1 MDEFHRCGKEDSF
14 WQQCFLYPLF
24 FQEDLYAISHDHYLD
39 VSSSSR
45 PMEHLSSNDQLSFLT
60 VKRLI
65 GQIRQQN
72 HSIVLFVNCDPNPL
86 ADRKKSFY
94 SESVLEALTL
104 VLEVPFSI
112 WSKSSVEGMNEC
124 KSFRSI
130 HSIFP
135 FLEDKFPHS
144 NSILDARIPYSIHPE
159 ILVRTFRRWIRD
171 APSLHPLRSV
181 LYDYRNSP
189 ENLQR
194 SIIVVPRVNTRLFLF
209 LLNYYVCEC
218 ESILFSRLK
227 RSSHSRSL
235 SHGSFPQ
242 RTHFHRKIK
251 HIIIFSRR
259 NSLKSIWSLKDPKI
273 HYVRYGERPIIA
285 IKGADLLVKKCRYY
299 LLIFR
304 QFYFHLWSEPYRVC
318 SHQLSKN
325 CSSSPGYF
333 LRVRMHPLLVR
344 AKTLDDLFIPILIT
358 NEMDPIVPIVPIIG
372 LLATEKFCD
381 ISGRPIS
388 KLSWTSLTDDDILDR
403 FDQIWRNLFH
413 YYSGSFDRDGLYR
426 IKYILLLS
434 CAKTLA
440 CKHKSTIRVVR
451 KELGPELFKKSFSK
465 EREFDSLPFSSKAAA
480 RSQRE
485 RIWHSDIPQ
494 INPLANSWQKIQD
507 LKIENLF
514 DQ

>member
-1 MDEFHRCGKEDSF
+1 MDEFHRYGKEDNSR
-14 WQQCFLYPLF
+14 QQCFLYPLF

-39 VSSSSR
+39 GSSSSE
-45 PMEHLSSNDQLSFLT
+45 PMEHLSSNDQFSFLT

-72 HSIVLFVNCDPNPL
+72 HSIVLFVNCAPNPL
-86 ADRKKSFY
+86 ADCKKSSY
-94 SESVLEALTL
+94 SESVLEGLTL

-112 WSKSSVEGMNEC
+112 RSKYSGMNEW

-144 NSILDARIPYSIHPE
+144 NYISDARIPYSIHPE
-159 ILVRTFRRWIRD
+159 ILVRTFRRLIRD

-181 LYDYRNSP
+181 LYEYRNSP

-194 SIIVVPRVNTRLFLF
+194 SIIVVPRVNTRFFLF
-209 LLNYYVCEC
+209 LWNYYVYEC
-218 ESILFSRLK
+218 ESILFSLLK

-235 SHGSFPQ
+235 SHRPFPQ

-259 NSLKSIWSLKDPKI
+259 NSLKSIWLLKDPKI
-273 HYVRYGERPIIA
+273 HYVRYGERSIIA
-285 IKGADLLVKKCRYY
+285 IKGTHLLVKKCRYY
-299 LLIFR
+299 LLLFR
-304 QFYFHLWSEPYRVC
+304 QCYFHLWSEPYRVC

-333 LRVRMHPLLVR
+333 LRVRMNPLFVR
-344 AKTLDDLFIPILIT
+344 TKMLDELFIADLIT
-358 NEMDPIVPIVPIIG
+358 NEFDPIVPIVPILG
-372 LLATEKFCD
+372 LLAREKFCD
-381 ISGRPIS
+381 VSGRPIS
-388 KLSWTSLTDDDILDR
+388 KLSWTNLTDDDILNR

-413 YYSGSFDRDGLYR
+413 YYSGSFGRDGLYR
-426 IKYILLLS
+426 IKYILSLS

-451 KELGPELFKKSFSK
+451 KELGPELFQKSFSK

-494 INPLANSWQKIQD
+494 INPLVNSWQKIQD

>member
-1 MDEFHRCGKEDSF
+1 MDEFHRYGKEDNSR
-14 WQQCFLYPLF
+14 QQCFLYPLF

-39 VSSSSR
+39 GSSSSE
-45 PMEHLSSNDQLSFLT
+45 PMEHLSSNDQFSFLT

-72 HSIVLFVNCDPNPL
+72 HSIVLFVNCAPNPL
-86 ADRKKSFY
+86 AYCKKSSY
-94 SESVLEALTL
+94 SESVLEGLTL

-112 WSKSSVEGMNEC
+112 RSKYSVEGMNEW

-144 NSILDARIPYSIHPE
+144 NYISDARIPYSIHPE

-181 LYDYRNSP
+181 LYEYRNSP

-209 LLNYYVCEC
+209 LWNYYVYEC
-218 ESILFSRLK
+218 ESILFSLLK

-235 SHGSFPQ
+235 SHRSFPQ

-259 NSLKSIWSLKDPKI
+259 NSLKSIWLLKDPKI
-273 HYVRYGERPIIA
+273 NYVRYGERSIIA
-285 IKGADLLVKKCRYY
+285 IKGTHLLVKKCRYY

-304 QFYFHLWSEPYRVC
+304 QCYFHLWSEPYRVC

-333 LRVRMHPLLVR
+333 LRVRMNPLLVR
-344 AKTLDDLFIPILIT
+344 TKMLDELFIADLITDEIDPIL
-358 NEMDPIVPIVPIIG
+358 G
-372 LLATEKFCD
+372 LLAREKLCD

-388 KLSWTSLTDDDILDR
+388 KLSWTSLTDDDILNR

-413 YYSGSFDRDGLYR
+413 YYSGSFGRDGLYR
-426 IKYILLLS
+426 IKYILSLS

-451 KELGPELFKKSFSK
+451 KELGPELFQKSFSK

>member
-1 MDEFHRCGKEDSF
+1 
-14 WQQCFLYPLF
+14 
-24 FQEDLYAISHDHYLD
+24 
-39 VSSSSR
+39 
-45 PMEHLSSNDQLSFLT
+45 MEHLSCNDQFGFLT

-65 GQIRQQN
+65 NKICQQN
-72 HSIVLFVNCDPNPL
+72 HSIVLFVNSDPNPL

-144 NSILDARIPYSIHPE
+144 NSILDVRIPYSIHPE

-273 HYVRYGERPIIA
+273 HYVRYGERLIIA
-285 IKGADLLVKKCRYY
+285 IKGAHLLV
-299 LLIFR
+299 
-304 QFYFHLWSEPYRVC
+304 
-318 SHQLSKN
+318 
-325 CSSSPGYF
+325 
-333 LRVRMHPLLVR
+333 
-344 AKTLDDLFIPILIT
+344 
-358 NEMDPIVPIVPIIG
+358 
-372 LLATEKFCD
+372 
-381 ISGRPIS
+381 
-388 KLSWTSLTDDDILDR
+388 
-403 FDQIWRNLFH
+403 
-413 YYSGSFDRDGLYR
+413 
-426 IKYILLLS
+426 
-434 CAKTLA
+434 
-440 CKHKSTIRVVR
+440 
-451 KELGPELFKKSFSK
+451 
-465 EREFDSLPFSSKAAA
+465 
-480 RSQRE
+480 
-485 RIWHSDIPQ
+485 
-494 INPLANSWQKIQD
+494 
-507 LKIENLF
+507 
-514 DQ
+514 

>member
-1 MDEFHRCGKEDSF
+1 MDEFHRYGKEDSS

-39 VSSSSR
+39 GLSSPEPR
-45 PMEHLSSNDQLSFLT
+45 EHFSSNDQFSFLT
-60 VKRLI
+60 IKRLI

-72 HSIVLFVNCDPNPL
+72 HSIFLFVNCDSNPL
-86 ADRKKSFY
+86 VDRNKSSY
-94 SESVLEALTL
+94 SESVLEGLTL

-112 WSKSSVEGMNEC
+112 RPKYSVEGMNEW

-135 FLEDKFPHS
+135 FLEEKFPHS
-144 NSILDARIPYSIHPE
+144 NYISDTRIPYSIHPE
-159 ILVRTFRRWIRD
+159 ILVRTFRRWILD
-171 APSLHPLRSV
+171 ASSLHLLRSV
-181 LYDYRNSP
+181 LYEYRNN
-189 ENLQR
+189 NLQR
-194 SIIVVPRVNTRLFLF
+194 SIIVVPRVNTRFFLF
-209 LLNYYVCEC
+209 LWNHYVYEC
-218 ESILFSRLK
+218 ESILVPLLK

-242 RTHFHRKIK
+242 RTLFNRKIK
-251 HIIIFSRR
+251 NIFLFSRR
-259 NSLKSIWSLKDPKI
+259 NSLKSIWSLKDPNI
-273 HYVRYGERPIIA
+273 HYVRYGERFIIA
-285 IKGADLLVKKCRYY
+285 IKGTHLLVKKWRYH
-299 LLIFR
+299 LSIFL
-304 QFYFHLWSEPYRVC
+304 QCYFHLWSEPYRVC

-325 CSSSPGYF
+325 CSSSLGYF
-333 LRVRMHPLLVR
+333 LKVQIKPLLVR
-344 AKTLDDLFIPILIT
+344 TKMLDELFIADLIT
-358 NEMDPIVPIVPIIG
+358 DEFDPIVPIVPIIG
-372 LLATEKFCD
+372 LLAREKFCD

-403 FDQIWRNLFH
+403 FDRIWINIFH
-413 YYSGSFDRDGLYR
+413 YYSGSFGRDGLYR
-426 IKYILLLS
+426 IKYILSLS

-451 KELGPELFKKSFSK
+451 KELGPELFKKSCSK
-465 EREFDSLPFSSKAAA
+465 EREFDYPLFSSKAAA
-480 RSQRE
+480 RLQRE

>member
-1 MDEFHRCGKEDSF
+1 MDEFHRYGKEDSS

-24 FQEDLYAISHDHYLD
+24 FQEDLYAIYHDHYLD
-39 VSSSSR
+39 GSSSSES
-45 PMEHLSSNDQLSFLT
+45 MEHLSSNDQFSFLT

-72 HSIVLFVNCDPNPL
+72 NSIVFFLNCDPNPL
-86 ADRKKSFY
+86 VDRNKSFY
-94 SESVLEALTL
+94 YESVLEGLTL

-112 WSKSSVEGMNEC
+112 RSKYSVEGMNDW

-144 NSILDARIPYSIHPE
+144 NYILDTRIPYSIHPE

-181 LYDYRNSP
+181 LYKYRNSP
-189 ENLQR
+189 DNLQR
-194 SIIVVPRVNTRLFLF
+194 SIIIAPRVNTRFLLFLW
-209 LLNYYVCEC
+209 NHYVYGC
-218 ESILFSRLK
+218 ESILVPLLK
-227 RSSHSRSL
+227 RSFHPRSS
-235 SHGSFPQ
+235 SHGSFPD
-242 RTHFHRKIK
+242 RTHFDRKIK
-251 HIIIFSRR
+251 HIIRNSRR
-259 NSLKSIWSLKDPKI
+259 NSLKSIWSLKDPRI
-273 HYVRYGERPIIA
+273 HYVRYAERSIIA
-285 IKGADLLVKKCRYY
+285 IKGTHLLVKKCRYH
-299 LLIFR
+299 LPIFR

-325 CSSSPGYF
+325 CSSSLGYF
-333 LRVRMHPLLVR
+333 LRVRMKPLLVR
-344 AKTLDDLFIPILIT
+344 TKMLDELFITDLIT
-358 NEMDPIVPIVPIIG
+358 DEFDPIVPIVPIIG
-372 LLATEKFCD
+372 LLAREKLCD

-388 KLSWTSLTDDDILDR
+388 KLYWTSLTDDDILDR
-403 FDQIWRNLFH
+403 FDRIWKNIFH
-413 YYSGSFDRDGLYR
+413 YYSGSLDRDGLYR
-426 IKYILLLS
+426 IKYILSLS

-451 KELGPELFKKSFSK
+451 KELGPELFKKYFSK
-465 EREFDSLPFSSKAAA
+465 EREFDFPAFSSKAAA

-494 INPLANSWQKIQD
+494 INPLDNSWQKIQD
-507 LKIENLF
+507 LKSSNRKLI
-514 DQ
+514 